1 MYNEVI
7 FWARTSLFRNP
18 LKITH
23 SILNNFL
30 KTPPKK
36 LPFVFEI
43 WLSAHSH
50 VFLSFYP
57 SHFRSNGKLP
67 SFRGWGQ
74 PLTSG
79 RISVWWIGLCP
90 PMIWRTFLDSIR
102 TIGCIYHLSKADLG
116 VVITRITHLRL
127 RQFNISLFS
136 LLKYNICQFEI
147 WMISMMHEN
156 KLSTTYKN

>member
-1 MYNEVI
+1 MYNKVI
-7 FWARTSLFRNP
+7 FWGKTSLFRMPPVYQN
-18 LKITH
+18 
-23 SILNNFL
+23 
-30 KTPPKK
+30 TPPWKK
-36 LPFVFEI
+36 LPCVFEI

-116 VVITRITHLRL
+116 VVIIRITHLRL
-127 RQFNISLFS
+127 HQFNKPLFS
-136 LLKYNICQFEI
+136 LLHHIIFAI
-147 WMISMMHEN
+147 WN
-156 KLSTTYKN
+156 VKFGW

>member
-1 MYNEVI
+1 MLNVCTMKE
-7 FWARTSLFRNP
+7 FFGRGLLNFAGP

-30 KTPPKK
+30 ETLIVVSLRPLLYFNKSIKIQKK
-36 LPFVFEI
+36 MPFVFEI

-136 LLKYNICQFEI
+136 LL
-147 WMISMMHEN
+147 
-156 KLSTTYKN
+156 

>member
-1 MYNEVI
+1 MYNKVI
-7 FWARTSLFRNP
+7 FWGKTSLFRMPPVYQN
-18 LKITH
+18 
-23 SILNNFL
+23 
-30 KTPPKK
+30 TPPWKK
-36 LPFVFEI
+36 LPCVFEI

-116 VVITRITHLRL
+116 VVIIHITHLRL
-127 RQFNISLFS
+127 HQFDKPLFS
-136 LLKYNICQFEI
+136 LLHNIIFAIWNLDDKYDVRE
-147 WMISMMHEN
+147 
-156 KLSTTYKN
+156 